1 MLSRRDFRMPVK
13 MKRIYEEVATEDG
26 VRVLVDRVWPRG
38 MSKEDATLDHWL
50 KEVGPSSDLRKWFG
64 HDPNKYEDFKQKY
77 KKELQDG
84 DQQEALQKLKD
95 ITKKHDKNV
104 TLLYASKEEKYN
116 QAHVLKEILD
126 HQ

>member
-1 MLSRRDFRMPVK
+1 MPIN
-13 MKRIYEEVATEDG
+13 MKRIYEEKSQDDG

-38 MSKEDATLDHWL
+38 MSKEDADLDHWV

-64 HDPNKYEDFKQKY
+64 HDPDKFDQFKQKY
-77 KKELQDG
+77 KKELNDG
-84 DQQEALQKLKD
+84 DQQEALQELKD
-95 ITKKHDKNV
+95 ITKSHNKNV

-116 QAHVLKEILD
+116 QASVLKEILD